1 MSANVVVETRD
12 RVTRIEIARLD
23 KKNALTLEMYAAIGK
38 ALSAAEADPQ
48 VRAML
53 IHGKPDCFTAGND
66 LKDFLERPPHGERS
80 ITVDFLHQIADLNKP
95 LVAAVGGA
103 AVGIGTTMLL
113 HCDLVYA
120 APNARFQLPF
130 VPLGLVPEAGS
141 SLLLPAIAGYQRA
154 AELLMLGQPF
164 GADKALAAELIEVS
178 SEPFTRKVV
187 IAKGSRDGGYV
198 GQPVIDAHGIMGQVT
213 QVADDFS
220 RVTLIT
226 DAGHAIPVLDNRSG
240 LRTIVFGTGDP
251 DILKVPYLTASAD
264 IKQGD
269 LLVSSGMGG
278 TFPPGY
284 PVAHVVKIANDPNEP
299 FLTIG
304 VKPAALLNHGKQ
316 VLLIWRGNPPRS
328 RGNRK

>member
-1 MSANVVVETRD
+1 MINVFGKSIGAPSNLTRL
-12 RVTRIEIARLD
+12 VL
-23 KKNALTLEMYAAIGK
+23 LSV
-38 ALSAAEADPQ
+38 LSAALMILDHRGHHLEKI
-48 VRAML
+48 RA
-53 IHGKPDCFTAGND
+53 G
-66 LKDFLERPPHGERS
+66 
-80 ITVDFLHQIADLNKP
+80 LNVLAYP
-95 LVAAVGGA
+95 ILLVAEAPAYVGRAVSDFFITRGA
-103 AVGIGTTMLL
+103 LRADNEKLL
-113 HCDLVYA
+113 AERQTLL
-120 APNARFQLPF
+120 ARLQQFDALEQENIRL
-130 VPLGLVPEAGS
+130 
-141 SLLLPAIAGYQRA
+141 RR
-154 AELLMLGQPF
+154 MLGSAEQV
-164 GADKALAAELIEVS
+164 ADKALAAELIEVS

-187 IAKGSRDGGYV
+187 IAKGSRDGVYV

-299 FLTIG
+299 FLSIS

-316 VLLIWRGNPPRS
+316 VLLIWRGNPPRN
-328 RGNRK
+328 RGYRK